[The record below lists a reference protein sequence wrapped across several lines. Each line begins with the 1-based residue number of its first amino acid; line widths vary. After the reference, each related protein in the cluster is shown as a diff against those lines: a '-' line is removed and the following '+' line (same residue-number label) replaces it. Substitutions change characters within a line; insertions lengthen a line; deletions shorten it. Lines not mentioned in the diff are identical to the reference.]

1 MFDSKQWLGVTF
13 FEPASGSNKDFRSTL
28 CKRSLAATASERLHP
43 TSLELNLCDNRHIL
57 AINSYLQSQYGPG
70 TSSQK
75 RQKIFDYAQ
84 EDLFGRS
91 REEPKREDLR
101 RSIDPEISTE
111 KSAAQ

>member
-13 FEPASGSNKDFRSTL
+13 FGPASGNNKDFSSTL
-28 CKRSLAATASERLHP
+28 RKRSLAATASEKPHP
-43 TSLELNLCDNRHIL
+43 VPLELNLCDNRHIL
-57 AINSYLQSQYGPG
+57 AINAYLQSHYGPG

-84 EDLFGRS
+84 ADLFVS
-91 REEPKREDLR
+91 REEPKLEDLQK
-101 RSIDPEISTE
+101 SIDLEISTE